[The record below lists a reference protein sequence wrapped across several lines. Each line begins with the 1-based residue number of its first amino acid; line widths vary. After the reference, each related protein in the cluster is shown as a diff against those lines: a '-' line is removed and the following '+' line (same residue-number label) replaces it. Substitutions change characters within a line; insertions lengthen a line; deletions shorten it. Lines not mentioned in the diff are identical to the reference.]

1 MTTINLA
8 RAKARLS
15 ELVAQAAAGEPVQIT
30 LRGKVV
36 AQLVGVEARRKRIEP
51 RTLRAVTDRMP
62 RQIEPA
68 SDFIRRMRD
77 GDRY

>member
-30 LRGKVV
+30 RRGKVV
-36 AQLVGVEARRKRIEP
+36 AQIVGVEARRKRIEP
-51 RTLRAVTDRMP
+51 RTLRALTDRMP
-62 RQIEPA
+62 AQLEPA
-68 SDFIRRMRD
+68 GDFIRRMRD